1 MKQNHPGEAAPPTIS
16 KLKLALGAAGL
27 FLFLVGV
34 KRSYRIDETKEIRE
48 DPARAKA

>member
-1 MKQNHPGEAAPPTIS
+1 MKKNHPGEAPLPTVS
-16 KLKLALGAAGL
+16 KVKLALGAAGL

-48 DPARAKA
+48 EPTRAET